1 MRKIKFVKM
10 CAGGNDFIIIDNC
23 DNILPEDRSALA
35 KEVCR
40 RKFSVGADGLL
51 LLESSSQADFKMR
64 IFNPDGS
71 EPEMCG
77 NGARCIAR
85 FAYLRGIAGKKMS
98 FETRAGR
105 MGAEIIDERVKLGMG
120 EPTDMGLNLEISL
133 KKGIRGSSNKLY
145 KLHKINTGVPHAV
158 SFVDNL
164 EEVEV
169 KGLGSQIRYHPHF
182 QPEGTNADF
191 VQVVDGQT
199 IKMRTYERGVED
211 ETRSCGTGAVASAV
225 VAFSL
230 KKVAEIPL
238 RVETR
243 GGEVLKVY
251 FNSKGQKMADVYLEG
266 EARIIYEGELKWKD

>member
-1 MRKIKFVKM
+1 MMQIGFTKM
-10 CAGGNDFIIIDNC
+10 CAGGNDFILIDNRSS
-23 DNILPEDRSALA
+23 IVPEDRGSLA
-35 KEVCR
+35 KHLCL

-51 LLESSSQADFKMR
+51 LLENSSQTDFKMR

-85 FAYLRGIAGKKMS
+85 FAHLRGIAESTMS
-98 FETRAGR
+98 FETRAGTIE
-105 MGAEIIDERVKLGMG
+105 AEIIDESVKLKMG
-120 EPTDMGLNLEISL
+120 QPTNMELNLEIPL
-133 KKGIRGSSNKLY
+133 KGGKY

-164 EEVEV
+164 QEVDI

-191 VQVVDGQT
+191 VQVVDGSSL
-199 IKMRTYERGVED
+199 KMRTYERGVED
-211 ETRSCGTGAVASAV
+211 ETDSCGTGAVAAAII
-225 VAFSL
+225 AFFL
-230 KKVAEIPL
+230 KKVAETPL

-251 FNSKGQKMADVYLEG
+251 CNSEEQKITNVYLEG
-266 EARIIYEGELKWKD
+266 EARTIYEGELKWKD